1 MYNFLHGAAHRQTNR
16 PDRITSALVQVI
28 KQLVKLFYFSSG
40 YNCKIKKTCKT
51 VVGFHSRLQLN

>member
-28 KQLVKLFYFSSG
+28 KQLVQLFYFSSG
-40 YNCKIKKTCKT
+40 YNCKIKKLAK
-51 VVGFHSRLQLN
+51 LL